1 MKENMFDVLM
11 YLFEHY
17 YMDEETEFGPDRESL
32 HSELVEAGFPSA
44 DIHRAFVWL
53 EDLAEQQHQIHS
65 PQTENAIRIFSE
77 RECERLDPEC
87 RGFLLFLE
95 QMGILLPDARERVIE
110 RAMALE
116 TDDFDISQL
125 KWVIL
130 MVLFNQPGAEAW
142 PITSASYIL
151 MHKVADKPEQSAEV
165 LKFFKWALNNGQK
178 LAGDLDYVPLPAGV
192 VKQIEASWAGI
203 RDASGKPVL
212 GN

>member
-17 YMDEETEFGPDRESL
+17 YMDEEIEVGPDRESL
-32 HSELVEAGFPSA
+32 HSELVEAGFPSS
-44 DIHRAFVWL
+44 DIRQAFEWL
-53 EDLAEQQHQIHS
+53 EGLAVQAHPVQT

-77 RECERLDPEC
+77 RESERLDAES

-95 QMGILLPDARERVIE
+95 QMGILQPEARERVIE

-130 MVLFNQPGAEAW
+130 MVLFNQPGAEAAYAW
-142 PITSASYIL
+142 MEDLVFDSAPGGYL
-151 MHKVADKPEQSAEV
+151 H
-165 LKFFKWALNNGQK
+165 
-178 LAGDLDYVPLPAGV
+178 
-192 VKQIEASWAGI
+192 
-203 RDASGKPVL
+203 
-212 GN
+212 